1 MTATY
6 SRRCLIAALELLE
19 AKWTHAMFTAFLDV
33 AGPHIYSQVR
43 GETTNLRNR
52 MSDLKRLID
61 QHPDLAVDGEPLVS
75 LIVQRAAG
83 LLPAETDHPWSRP
96 AEPTAAEAT
105 FIRALEMDGF
115 TVSGGMLRRSLP
127 ADLGLPTAE
136 SDLVRLLSKFGLET
150 AKGHLEQA
158 MDAHARA
165 NWAGANG
172 QIRTFLDALLD
183 GIAEQIAPETRN
195 LPTGQPRRA
204 KLASLGFLSVPLNEW
219 GDDGKGFINGLV
231 KRLHP
236 EGPHPGLSDE
246 DDSTFRLHMVLLTTT
261 LLMRR
266 FERGPEQ

>member
-1 MTATY
+1 MTANY
-6 SRRCLIAALELLE
+6 SRRCVIAALDVLE
-19 AKWTHAMFTAFLDV
+19 ARWTHAMFTAFLDEV
-33 AGPHIYSQVR
+33 GPQIYSQVR
-43 GETTNLRNR
+43 TETNLRNR

-61 QHPDLAVDGEPLVS
+61 QRPDVAIDGESLVS
-75 LIVQRAAG
+75 IIVQRAAG
-83 LLPAETDHPWSRP
+83 LLPTEPTHPWSRP
-96 AEPTAAEAT
+96 AEPTPAEAT
-105 FIRALEMDGF
+105 FLRTLEMDGF
-115 TVSGGMLRRSLP
+115 TVSDGTLRRSLP
-127 ADLGLPTAE
+127 ADLGLPAAE
-136 SDLVRLLSKFGLET
+136 SELVRLLTKFGLET

-183 GIAEQIAPETRN
+183 GIAEQIDPTVKS

-204 KLASLGFLSVPLNEW
+204 KLASWGFLSVPLNEW

-246 DDSTFRLHMVLLTTT
+246 DDSTFRLHTVLLTTT

-266 FERGPEQ
+266 FDRGKT

>member
-1 MTATY
+1 MTAPY
-6 SRRCLIAALELLE
+6 SRRCVIAALDIIE
-19 AKWTHAMFTAFLDV
+19 ARWTHAMFTAFLDEL
-33 AGPHIYSQVR
+33 GPQVYSQIR
-43 GETTNLRNR
+43 TETNLRNR

-61 QHPDLAVDGEPLVS
+61 LRPDIVVDGEPLVS
-75 LIVQRAAG
+75 TIVQRAAA
-83 LLPAETDHPWSRP
+83 LMP
-96 AEPTAAEAT
+96 AEPKHTWSQPSVPTPAEVT
-105 FIRALEMDGF
+105 FLRALEMDGF
-115 TVSGGMLRRSLP
+115 TVSEGTLRRSLP
-127 ADLGLPTAE
+127 ADLGLPAAE
-136 SDLVRLLSKFGLET
+136 SDLVRLLTKFGLET

-183 GIAEQIAPETRN
+183 GIAEQIDPSVQS

-204 KLASLGFLSVPLNEW
+204 KLASWGFLSVPLNEW

-246 DDSTFRLHMVLLTTT
+246 DDSTFRLHTVLLTTT

-266 FERGPEQ
+266 FDRRAAR